1 VAFALKTWNAQ
12 TNLKSKDQHMATK
25 KKAPAKKAVA
35 KKAPAKKAVAKKTPA
50 KKAPVAKKAAAK
62 KAVATK
68 APAKKVVAKKAP
80 AKKAPAKK
88 AAVAAPAAKPKAGV
102 KAKMTKTAI
111 LNDIAESTNLSRAQV
126 ASVMDELESVI
137 ERHIRKRSVGEFT
150 LPGLLKIKA
159 AKRPATKKRMGRN
172 PATGEEIVIAAKPAT
187 TRVRISALK
196 KLKDMI
202 A

>member
-1 VAFALKTWNAQ
+1 
-12 TNLKSKDQHMATK
+12 MATK
-25 KKAPAKKAVA
+25 
-35 KKAPAKKAVAKKTPA
+35 
-50 KKAPVAKKAAAK
+50 
-62 KAVATK
+62 
-68 APAKKVVAKKAP
+68 KKAP

-88 AAVAAPAAKPKAGV
+88 ATAKKAAAKKKAPAKKAAPAVKRQPAV

-111 LNDIAESTNLSRAQV
+111 LNEIATNTNLTRTQV
-126 ASVMDELESVI
+126 SSVMDELESVI

-187 TRVRISALK
+187 TRVRVTALK

-202 A
+202 L